1 MRSFAVNHR
10 ISMMGR
16 IAIVHFSRVT
26 VLSRVFYVHRT
37 CACFK
42 AHGVGFSRKKTEREN
57 DSWLRVSARHS
68 HCTHRRRRC
77 RRQYF
82 HHIFP
87 HPYFCKRRGA
97 SWLYYY
103 TTKKSLFPKK
113 KRIFLDSFLVF

>member
-68 HCTHRRRRC
+68 HCTHRRRC

-113 KRIFLDSFLVF
+113 KENIS